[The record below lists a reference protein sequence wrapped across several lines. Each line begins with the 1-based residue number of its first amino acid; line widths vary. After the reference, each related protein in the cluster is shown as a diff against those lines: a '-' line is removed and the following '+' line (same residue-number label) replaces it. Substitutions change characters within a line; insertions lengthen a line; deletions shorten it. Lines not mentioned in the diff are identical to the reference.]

1 MTSRYDNTENQI
13 LSDLDYKRVY
23 SDKFNKGR
31 KQFIP
36 KIASINIEYPT
47 FDEILDLE
55 FADHVWSMG
64 DHYYKLADLYY
75 GNSRLWWI
83 IAWFNKKPT
92 ESHIEIGEIIR
103 VPKSVGSILSA
114 MGF

>member
-1 MTSRYDNTENQI
+1 MTSRYDNTEDQL
-13 LSDLDYKRVY
+13 LSDIDYRRVY
-23 SDKFNKGR
+23 TDKFDKGR
-31 KQFIP
+31 KKFIP
-36 KIASINIEYPT
+36 KIASINIDYPT

-55 FADHVWSMG
+55 FVDHIWTMG

-75 GNSRLWWI
+75 GNPNLWWI

-92 ESHIEIGEIIR
+92 ESHVDIGDIIR
-103 VPKSVGSILSA
+103 VPKSAGSILAA